1 MINIVIPLHMADWSE
16 LEQLHFAS
24 AEGDLAR
31 VRALV
36 EAGADV
42 NLKDQDLSLTPL
54 HHAAMCEQCAVAS
67 FLLSVGADVN
77 ANDPSMIGETPLGEI
92 AQSCTLAMAEI
103 LINGG
108 ANPLIRGNMGIN
120 ALDRAA
126 KRKKPEGV
134 SVYNLLLSTA
144 RHKFHYQG

>member
-1 MINIVIPLHMADWSE
+1 MNDWFE

-24 AEGDLAR
+24 AEGDLPR

-36 EAGADV
+36 EAGMDV

-54 HHAAMCEQCAVAS
+54 HHAAMREHCAVAS

-77 ANDPSMIGETPLGEI
+77 ANDPSRIGETPLGEV
-92 AQSCTLAMAEI
+92 AQSCSLAMAEI
-103 LINGG
+103 LINAG
-108 ANPLIRGNMGIN
+108 ANPLIRGNMRN
-120 ALDRAA
+120 TALDRAA

-134 SVYNLLLSTA
+134 LVYNLLLTTA
-144 RHKFHYQG
+144 RRKFHYQG